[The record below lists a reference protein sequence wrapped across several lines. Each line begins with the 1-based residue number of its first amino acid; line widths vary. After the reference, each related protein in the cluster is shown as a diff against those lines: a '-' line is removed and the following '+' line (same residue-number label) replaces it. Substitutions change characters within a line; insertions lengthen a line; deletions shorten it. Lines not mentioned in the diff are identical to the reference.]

1 MVAVAAMTQSELM
14 KRTLRL
20 GSEALY
26 RDARYYDHVYRR
38 RRADVRFYVEMA
50 RRHGGPVL
58 ELGAGSGRVALELA
72 RAGIDVVAVDRMQP
86 MLARARE
93 RAAALPRRARERIE
107 IRRGDLRRLR
117 LRRRF
122 PLVIAPFNVFMHLYD
137 RRDVERAL
145 STCRHHLRPRGRLVF
160 DVMVPEVDALAE
172 SPGKIFRGR
181 PVKHP
186 DGHRYRYME
195 STHYDPV
202 HQIRTVNM
210 FLERED
216 DASKRQLIPLAH
228 RQFFPA
234 ELEALLHYNGF
245 RVEQRYG
252 DFELRPFDGQG
263 ESQIVVARPRS
274 PASME

>member
-1 MVAVAAMTQSELM
+1 MTQSELM

-20 GSEALY
+20 GTEALY

-50 RRHGGPVL
+50 RRHGDPVL
-58 ELGAGSGRVALELA
+58 ELGAGSGRVALQLA
-72 RAGIDVVAVDRMQP
+72 RAGFDVVAVDRMEP

-93 RAAALPRRARERIE
+93 QAIALPQRARDRIE
-107 IRRGDLRRLR
+107 IRRGDLRDLR
-117 LRRRF
+117 LRRTF
-122 PLVIAPFNVFMHLYD
+122 PLVIAPFNVFMHLYE

-145 STCRHHLRPRGRLVF
+145 ATCRHHLRTRGRLVF
-160 DVMVPEVDALAE
+160 DVMVPDLDALTE

-202 HQIRTVNM
+202 HQIRTINM

-216 DASKRQLIPLAH
+216 DPDVRHMIPLSH

-234 ELEALLHYNGF
+234 ELEALLHCNGF
-245 RVEQRYG
+245 RIEQRYG
-252 DFELRPFDGQG
+252 GFDRRPFDGQG
-263 ESQIVVARPRS
+263 ESQIIVARRR
-274 PASME
+274 SME